1 MDNAISR
8 AEHEEFKKRLEEENR
23 RINRRLEL
31 LEDNINEVR
40 TITVSVEKLAVNME
54 NMLKEQVRQGERL
67 DILEARDGDKWR
79 SAIKTAATA
88 AISAAAGYIIRL
100 IGIGG

>member
-1 MDNAISR
+1 MDNAVISR

-54 NMLKEQVRQGERL
+54 NMLKEQVSYVISHPELCRTYWKPETVTNGDQQSRRRQRQL
-67 DILEARDGDKWR
+67 YQRRQDI
-79 SAIKTAATA
+79 S
-88 AISAAAGYIIRL
+88 
-100 IGIGG
+100 